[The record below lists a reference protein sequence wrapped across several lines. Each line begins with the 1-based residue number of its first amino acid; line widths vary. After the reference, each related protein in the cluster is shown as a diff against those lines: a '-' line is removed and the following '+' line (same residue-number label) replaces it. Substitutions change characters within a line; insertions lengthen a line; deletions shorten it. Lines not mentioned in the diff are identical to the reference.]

1 MEDMR
6 GRMIIPP
13 RLKTLSTAAL
23 DAGTLIA
30 LRYIA
35 CWRCSYID
43 ARMENTLHYLAPPYQ
58 DISWFSGSV

>member
-30 LRYIA
+30 LRY
-35 CWRCSYID
+35 SLLKVL
-43 ARMENTLHYLAPPYQ
+43 LHWCQNGKHSSL
-58 DISWFSGSV
+58 SGSSIPRYFL